1 MKPKIDLI
9 SVITDDL
16 EGATEFYKNVLGFQI
31 QLQLEQYVEFHAE
44 TVRFALTTRSVMKEA
59 TKHQSYSEGRRG
71 QSFELAF
78 ILDSPEEVDI
88 VYDDI
93 TKKGA
98 IPVKEPENMPWNQ
111 RTAFFADPDG
121 NIHELFAHLEKEV

>member
-1 MKPKIDLI
+1 M
-9 SVITDDL
+9 ITDDL
-16 EGATEFYKNVLGFQI
+16 EGVTEFYKNVLGFQI
-31 QLQLEQYVEFHAE
+31 QLQLEQYVEFLSE

-59 TKHQSYSEGRRG
+59 TKHQSYSEGRHG

-78 ILDSPEEVDI
+78 VLESPEEVDI

-93 TKKGA
+93 IKKGA
-98 IPVKEPENMPWNQ
+98 VPIKKPENMPWNQ

-121 NIHELFAHLEKEV
+121 NIHELFADLKKKV